1 MNLWLTIVIY
11 DKRRCLVWDTRTR
24 DWGVY
29 FTYQSRSGL
38 LVLPASL
45 SPFLEIQESPTHRC
59 SSPVSQ
65 TASAG
70 PAHFFPQMVPQPGQH
85 WSNSS
90 PSPSLQELLSVQ
102 QRTDTTIINLFIGS
116 TCLVSICCV
125 EDTKLHSRDMNKWD
139 HPGSWLNGDHNWQSD
154 SWVLLTKVKGQEKQR

>member
-45 SPFLEIQESPTHRC
+45 SSYLAYFAPNPEL
-59 SSPVSQ
+59 SSPGAGLPFHIYMETPSFIIQ
-65 TASAG
+65 TFCSLSLLS
-70 PAHFFPQMVPQPGQH
+70 F
-85 WSNSS
+85 S
-90 PSPSLQELLSVQ
+90 PSHFSQQRISWPPSLGPVNS
-102 QRTDTTIINLFIGS
+102 
-116 TCLVSICCV
+116 
-125 EDTKLHSRDMNKWD
+125 
-139 HPGSWLNGDHNWQSD
+139 PG
-154 SWVLLTKVKGQEKQR
+154 